1 MSVAEVKDERIEKIL
16 DAVNNS
22 EISSIKSVVS
32 GIVRLIN
39 DPRSTAKDLKD
50 IIQVDPPLSAKI
62 LRISNSSFYAP
73 QTKIDEIEKAVIW
86 IGYNTVKELALRQK
100 ACEIFEKRESIEGYR
115 RSELWTFCVGVAM
128 FAKMIYRREYRDKGE
143 VVYASGLLH
152 KIGLIAEEQFLRK
165 AFTKILQISNTK
177 AAAIMDVE
185 EKVFGFNHAT
195 LGEHIARN
203 WLLPDDMIYS
213 IGYHNRP
220 YDVPEEHFKQV
231 ATLYVAGAMCH
242 FAEIGYSKATPFDDD
257 LYQRCLND
265 LKLKQDDINIII
277 EDGKYEIAEMLEK
290 GAL

>member
-100 ACEIFEKRESIEGYR
+100 ACEIFEKNESIEGYR
-115 RSELWTFCVGVAM
+115 RSELWAFCVGVAM

-165 AFTKILQISNTK
+165 AFTKILQISNAK
-177 AAAIMDVE
+177 DAAIMDVE
-185 EKVFGFNHAT
+185 ERVFGFNHAT

-231 ATLYVAGAMCH
+231 ATLYVAGTMCH
-242 FAEIGYSKATPFDDD
+242 FAEIGYSKATPFDDA
-257 LYQRCLND
+257 LYQKCLDD
-265 LKLKQDDINIII
+265 LTLKQDDINIII